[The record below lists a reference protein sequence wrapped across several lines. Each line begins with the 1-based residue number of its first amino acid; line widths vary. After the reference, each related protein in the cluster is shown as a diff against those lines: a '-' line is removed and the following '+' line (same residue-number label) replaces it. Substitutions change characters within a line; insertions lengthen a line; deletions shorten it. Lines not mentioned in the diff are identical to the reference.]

1 MVRQVEKARMEEWKN
16 GEKKKERYNIIPRGN
31 AFSAKA
37 YTQTITI

>member
-1 MVRQVEKARMEEWKN
+1 MVRQVEKAITEEWKN
-16 GEKKKERYNIIPRGN
+16 GEKNKETYNIIRRGN